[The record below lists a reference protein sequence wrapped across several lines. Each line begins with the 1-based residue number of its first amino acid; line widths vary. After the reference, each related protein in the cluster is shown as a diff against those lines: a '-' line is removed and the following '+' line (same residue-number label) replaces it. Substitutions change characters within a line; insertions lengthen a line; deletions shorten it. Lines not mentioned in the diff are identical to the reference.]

1 MFHSKKRYFTVALI
15 ALLMALTTVPAFAAN
30 GDGTG
35 GGNGDRRDIAMTL
48 KASSVNDGDTD
59 IAVNETI
66 QLDFNKNI
74 CNVTVLANNKLC
86 FHLTD
91 DSGNAV
97 PIRLIFPDTQV
108 QKDYK
113 HEVFIQPVE
122 DLHPNTDYQLT
133 VDSTLAAHNGTV
145 IDNAHIIHFTTGTQ
159 RTDAENKILKELDD
173 YIITYET
180 ASGENEN
187 SIPVNKDGLDDP
199 AEETSLDTDSI
210 AKIAAAAFI
219 VILIAFTAVCL
230 IFKRRK

>member
-48 KASSVNDGDTD
+48 TSASIRDGDTV

-66 QLDFNKNI
+66 QLNFNKNI
-74 CNVTVLANNKLC
+74 CHVAVLANNKQC

-91 DSGNAV
+91 ASGQAV
-97 PIRLIFPDTQV
+97 AIRLIFPDTQV

-122 DLHPNTDYQLT
+122 DLKPNTDYRLT

-159 RTDAENKILKELDD
+159 RTDAENKVLKELDD

-199 AEETSLDTDSI
+199 AEETGLDTGSI

-219 VILIAFTAVCL
+219 VILIAFTAICL
-230 IFKRRK
+230 ILKRRK